1 MINCSNL
8 LELHRSLIS
17 IPSVSHNESEIA
29 TFVYE
34 RLKKTGANLERL
46 GDNIIAWL
54 GDQPKLLLNSHI
66 DTVPPTNDWT
76 LDPFTPVIK
85 DGKVYGLGSNDTKG
99 SVAAMITAFEL
110 AAAHKLEGLAI
121 LLSPE
126 EETGGK
132 GTEVAW
138 PWLRDEKGWA
148 PEGIIV
154 GEPTELQIG
163 VSQSGL
169 LVLELVAS
177 GDACHA
183 ANALKLG
190 ATNPIYVLAQDLAQ
204 LPGLNLPSLPQPT
217 VLTGSEA
224 KNQIPAQAK
233 AVLDIRTEPGH
244 NHEALISEISQHM
257 KSEVNV
263 RSKRLIPYAC
273 SEDASIIKSIQAVLP
288 EAQTFHSQ
296 TMSDQVHFDG
306 FNAVKFGPGLSAR
319 SHTSDEYIF
328 EHEVIAGAEAYWAI
342 CQEFLK

>member
-8 LELHRSLIS
+8 LELHRALIA

-29 TFVYE
+29 DFIYE
-34 RLKKTGANLERL
+34 RLQKTGANLERL

-54 GDQPKLLLNSHI
+54 GDTPKLLLNSHI

-76 LDPFTPVIK
+76 LDPFTPVLK

-110 AAAHKLEGLAI
+110 AANQGLKGLAI

-138 PWLRDEKGWA
+138 PWLRDERGWA

-154 GEPTELQIG
+154 GEPTELQVG

-190 ATNPIYVLAQDLAQ
+190 ATNPIFLLAQDLAQ
-204 LPGLNLPSLPQPT
+204 IPHLNLPTLPQPT

-224 KNQIPAQAK
+224 KNQIPAQAT
-233 AVLDIRTEPGH
+233 AILDIRTEPGH
-244 NHEALISEISQHM
+244 DHKRLIAEISQHM
-257 KSEVNV
+257 KSEVLV

-273 SEDASIIKSIQAVLP
+273 PENASIIKSIQSVLP
-288 EAQTFHSQ
+288 KAQAFHSQ
-296 TMSDQVHFDG
+296 TMSDQVHFAG
-306 FNAVKFGPGLSAR
+306 FNAVKFGPGVSAR